1 MTHCTN
7 EQLVLHMYGEAQERE
22 VESHLSSCVDCGAQL
37 DALRRDLAILDSAE
51 VPEPPAFYEAQV
63 WNRLQWRMKKDQPV
77 RRWIPLS
84 LAAGFLV
91 AVIAGTVVWRTRPTP
106 PPIQPVQVVA
116 NTPAAQAPQ
125 AERVLLLVVN
135 EHYGRSARLLLEVA
149 NTAPGE
155 KIDLGAEQ
163 ESAQDLVETNR
174 LYRQT
179 ASQTGQ
185 REIASLLEELEPIL
199 LELARS
205 PAQPAAHDLRSL
217 QRRIESKG
225 LVFKLRVLSGESE
238 APAQVRNEI

>member
-91 AVIAGTVVWRTRPTP
+91 AVIAGTMVWRTRPTP
-106 PPIQPVQVVA
+106 PPAQPVHVVA
-116 NTPAAQAPQ
+116 DTPAQAPQ

-174 LYRQT
+174 LYRHT

-205 PAQPAAHDLRSL
+205 PAQPAADDLRSL

-238 APAQVRNEI
+238 APVQVRNEI

>member
-1 MTHCTN
+1 MTHCSN
-7 EQLVLHMYGEAQERE
+7 EQLILHMYGEAQDPE
-22 VESHLSSCVDCGAQL
+22 VETHLGSCVECSAQL
-37 DALRRDLAILDSAE
+37 DALRRELAILDSAE
-51 VPEPPAFYEAQV
+51 IPEPPPFYEAQV
-63 WNRLQWRMKKDQPV
+63 WNRLQWRMKRDQPV

-84 LAAGFLV
+84 VAAGFLV

-106 PPIQPVQVVA
+106 PAVQPVQVVA
-116 NTPAAQAPQ
+116 NTPPQAPQ

-163 ESAQDLVETNR
+163 KSAQDLVETNR

-185 REIASLLEELEPIL
+185 RDIASLLEELEPIL

-205 PAQPAAHDLRSL
+205 PAQPAAADLRSL

>member
-1 MTHCTN
+1 MTHCTE
-7 EQLVLHMYGEAQERE
+7 EQLVLHMYGEAQDRE
-22 VESHLSSCVDCGAQL
+22 VDAHLSSCADCAAQL
-37 DALRRDLAILDSAE
+37 EALHRDLAILDSTE
-51 VPEPPAFYEAQV
+51 VPEPPAFYEAQL
-63 WNRLQWRMKKDQPV
+63 WNRLQWRMKAERPV

-84 LAAGFLV
+84 VAAGFLV
-91 AVIAGTVVWRTRPTP
+91 AVIAGTAVWRMRPTP
-106 PPIQPVQVVA
+106 PPIQPTPVAA
-116 NTPAAQAPQ
+116 NTAAEAPR
-125 AERVLLLVVN
+125 AERVLLLVVS

-149 NTAPGE
+149 NTTPGE

-179 ASQTGQ
+179 ASQSGQ
-185 REIASLLEELEPIL
+185 REIALLLEELEPIL

-205 PAQPAAHDLRSL
+205 PAQPAAGDLRAL

-238 APAQVRNEI
+238 APIEVRNEI

>member
-7 EQLVLHMYGEAQERE
+7 EQLVLHMYSEAQDRE

-37 DALRRDLAILDSAE
+37 EALRRDLAILDS
-51 VPEPPAFYEAQV
+51 VPVPDPPAFYEAQV
-63 WNRLQWRMKKDQPV
+63 WNRLQWRMKKDRPV

-84 LAAGFLV
+84 VAAGLLV
-91 AVIAGTVVWRTRPTP
+91 ALIAGTLVWRTQPAP
-106 PPIQPVQVVA
+106 QPVLPAQVVV
-116 NTPAAQAPQ
+116 NTKQPEAPR

-179 ASQTGQ
+179 ASQSGQ

-205 PAQPAAHDLRSL
+205 PAQPAADDLRSL